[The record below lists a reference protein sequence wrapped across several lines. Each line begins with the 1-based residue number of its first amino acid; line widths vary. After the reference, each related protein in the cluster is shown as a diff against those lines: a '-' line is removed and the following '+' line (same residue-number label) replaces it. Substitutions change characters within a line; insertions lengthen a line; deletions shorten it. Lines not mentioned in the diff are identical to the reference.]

1 MIFTWRGI
9 GAVALIIPII
19 VCLGINIVTSRV
31 FDEPNYFQGHLWPKL
46 AALGI
51 SGFCCGV
58 LGLYVNSKPPRIEI
72 DEETG
77 REIEVKPYHSFM
89 FIKLEYWAVVFVA
102 IGLVVLFINLASK

>member
-1 MIFTWRGI
+1 M
-9 GAVALIIPII
+9 ALIIPII

-51 SGFCCGV
+51 SGLCCGV

-77 REIEVKPYHSFM
+77 REIEVKSYHSFM

-102 IGLVVLFINLASK
+102 IGLVILFINLANK